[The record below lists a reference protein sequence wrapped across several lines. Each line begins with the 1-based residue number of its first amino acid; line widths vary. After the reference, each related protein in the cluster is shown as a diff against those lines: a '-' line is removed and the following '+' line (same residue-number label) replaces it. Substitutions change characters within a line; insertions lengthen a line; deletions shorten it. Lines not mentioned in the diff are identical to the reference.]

1 MENKEDYLSESEVDR
16 AVEFLRD
23 SADES
28 AKFRAERLYVEE
40 YRKSL
45 KALLMK
51 KFVDFPISAQEREA
65 YSHPEYLSHLK
76 AIKIAIEKDEKQRF
90 LRVAAEAKIQAW
102 QTKSA
107 NLRSIK
113 L

>member
-1 MENKEDYLSESEVDR
+1 MENKQDYLTESEVDK

-23 SADES
+23 SADSS
-28 AKFRAERLYVEE
+28 AKYRAERLYVEE

-45 KALLMK
+45 KAILMK
-51 KFVDFPISAQEREA
+51 QFGDLPISAQEREA
-65 YSHPEYLSHLK
+65 YSHKDYIAHLK
-76 AIKIAIEKDEKQRF
+76 AIKIAVEKDERQRF
-90 LRVAAEAKIQAW
+90 LRAGAEAKIQAW

-113 L
+113 I

>member
-1 MENKEDYLSESEVDR
+1 MEKKDFLSESEVDK

-23 SADES
+23 SSDNS
-28 AKFRAERLYVEE
+28 AKFRAERIYMEE

-51 KFVDFPISAQEREA
+51 KFLHLPVSAQEREA
-65 YSHPEYLSHLK
+65 YAHEDYRRHIEIM
-76 AIKIAIEKDEKQRF
+76 ATAIEKDERQRF
-90 LRVAAEAKIQAW
+90 LRESAKAKIDAW

-107 NLRSIK
+107 NLRAIK